1 MSYHLQVMSPTRADV
16 GKSISKSKRGNSIV
30 DLTQKDDNM
39 DGTNIGRSSL
49 GSGGNPAPRKISKNQ
64 KDTASSSVVQSQ
76 SPILAFGAL
85 TSPKPA
91 EKERSKNRSP
101 RRPAPRRL
109 ELPSPGK
116 PGSANAS
123 EAEIRSLYENEAKEA
138 AYQVLRRQQLDFK
151 LAAANFETAANDKH
165 QLIEAEMQNQYQ
177 SRMNRAEI
185 GRAHV

>member
-16 GKSISKSKRGNSIV
+16 GKSISKSKRGNSVV

-85 TSPKPA
+85 ASPKPA

-109 ELPSPGK
+109 ELFCHQG
-116 PGSANAS
+116 N
-123 EAEIRSLYENEAKEA
+123 LD
-138 AYQVLRRQQLDFK
+138 RQ
-151 LAAANFETAANDKH
+151 KH
-165 QLIEAEMQNQYQ
+165 QTKKFDHCTKMKQKKQHTKYCGDNNLI
-177 SRMNRAEI
+177 SS
-185 GRAHV
+185 